1 MLWEADEEENS
12 DLRSE
17 MDRLTFAVRH
27 QRLRPQ
33 AVDFLIRAPQRRA
46 ARYRPSTLTRIGS
59 YVLGQVL
66 RRQPPRGRPP
76 APGEAGSSRG

>member
-1 MLWEADEEENS
+1 
-12 DLRSE
+12 

-27 QRLRPQ
+27 RRLRPT

-59 YVLGQVL
+59 FVLGQVL
-66 RRQPPRGRPP
+66 RRDTAAAGRRG
-76 APGEAGSSRG
+76 AAGDR